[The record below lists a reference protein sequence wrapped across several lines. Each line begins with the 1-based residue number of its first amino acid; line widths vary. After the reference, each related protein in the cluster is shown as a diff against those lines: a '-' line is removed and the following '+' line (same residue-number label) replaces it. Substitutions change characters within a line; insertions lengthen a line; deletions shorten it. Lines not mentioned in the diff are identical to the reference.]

1 MQERLLFTTRVPRD
15 CVRTYWFELRTAT
28 NGDST
33 LFSIL
38 LRLLLLLLL
47 CFLLHIIFISCT
59 SIALYSFSLRD
70 RCVNIQN
77 HNTTLISFVGTLIN
91 YRVKGNTH
99 THTHTN
105 RGQQRSTNT
114 YETCIR
120 NVCLLHHIFIRH
132 EREEQQQQQKTEQIF
147 HEVVFFFSCFVLFLC
162 DMLRY
167 VVSFR
172 IFD

>member
-99 THTHTN
+99 THTHE
-105 RGQQRSTNT
+105 QRPTKKHKH
-114 YETCIR
+114 IR
-120 NVCLLHHIFIRH
+120 NMHTKCLFASPYFY
-132 EREEQQQQQKTEQIF
+132 KT
-147 HEVVFFFSCFVLFLC
+147 
-162 DMLRY
+162 RT
-167 VVSFR
+167 R
-172 IFD
+172 RTTTTTKN

>member
-99 THTHTN
+99 THTRTEANKEAQAHTKHA
-105 RGQQRSTNT
+105 
-114 YETCIR
+114 YEMF
-120 NVCLLHHIFIRH
+120 VCFTIF
-132 EREEQQQQQKTEQIF
+132 
-147 HEVVFFFSCFVLFLC
+147 L
-162 DMLRY
+162 
-167 VVSFR
+167 
-172 IFD
+172 